1 MEKVGAEKETEM
13 RKGKVGEEL
22 EGGKQ
27 NWKENW
33 KETGNEQKEKGEEEL
48 EMESDRYGMEEEDL
62 DIQTR

>member
-1 MEKVGAEKETEM
+1 MEKFGAEKETEM

-27 NWKENW
+27 NW

-62 DIQTR
+62 DIEKVR